1 MFILSHIPLARTCVA
16 RVSNGVPVGAQ
27 MAWLSSKSSGTPLDK
42 TRVAEVTHC
51 AVTQGPLAA
60 GGGGSVQPATTY
72 GLARVTVGW
81 PLTITRGLGTVGC
94 ACPACEQRT
103 VAPTWSRKPGILSI
117 QVLRT
122 TQITTNPPLLI
133 VTVGPTIAI
142 DAPLPFWM

>member
-1 MFILSHIPLARTCVA
+1 
-16 RVSNGVPVGAQ
+16 VGAQ
-27 MAWLSSKSSGTPLDK
+27 MAWLSSKSSGTPFDK

-103 VAPTWSRKPGILSI
+103 VAPTCSRKPGILPFQI
-117 QVLRT
+117 LYPDQMT
-122 TQITTNPPLLI
+122 TKAPLLI
-133 VTVGPTIAI
+133 VTVGPAITIE
-142 DAPLPFWM
+142 APLPFWM